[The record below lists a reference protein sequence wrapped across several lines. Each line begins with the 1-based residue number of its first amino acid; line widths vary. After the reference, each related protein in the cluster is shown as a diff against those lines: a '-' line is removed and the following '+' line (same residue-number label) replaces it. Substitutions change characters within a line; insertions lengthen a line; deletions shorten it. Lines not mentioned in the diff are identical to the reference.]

1 VSFDIY
7 VRAFAGGDAADRD
20 GLPVRRML
28 LEASG
33 FRVAADGS
41 LNVPSEAGTAE
52 VFGLP
57 IAGRPFAG
65 LMFTHVSG
73 TAFDLIVAVARA
85 ADMVILPVGCPA
97 CIVFDHQRPHL
108 PEDIAG
114 HGVELVET
122 GDELVSVIRGA
133 LPSSG

>member
-1 VSFDIY
+1 VSLDIF
-7 VRAFAGGDAADRD
+7 VRAFVHGDAADRD

-28 LEASG
+28 LEAGG
-33 FRVAADGS
+33 FRVAEDGS
-41 LNVPSEAGTAE
+41 LSVAGAE
-52 VFGLP
+52 VHGLP
-57 IAGRPFAG
+57 IGGRPFAG
-65 LMFTHVSG
+65 LMFKHVEG
-73 TAFDLIVAVARA
+73 AAFQLIVAVAQA

-122 GDELVSVIRGA
+122 GDELVTVIRGA